1 MQQIIPPI
9 TNAFAIFAARLCF
22 GVMDST
28 YSLYAWSRTFLSA
41 PYDTL
46 DKFFCFC
53 SSDVLAELLCLVV
66 GCAMVFPPV
75 YFPLIGIVCQIFSI
89 FIRSFSKELLEWADA
104 PYDSN
109 PNYPEQ
115 LIHKIVTVHRYCSP
129 FPHRSSSFICS
140 SYSSV
145 GL

>member
-1 MQQIIPPI
+1 MTSKMTINKYQGK
-9 TNAFAIFAARLCF
+9 TKEEAIEKAKQELGEGA
-22 GVMDST
+22 V
-28 YSLYAWSRTFLSA
+28 
-41 PYDTL
+41 
-46 DKFFCFC
+46 
-53 SSDVLAELLCLVV
+53 VLAELLCLVI
-66 GCAMVFPPV
+66 GCAMVVPPV

-145 GL
+145 GLYSFSIENRYFSCSSFGSVFSIS